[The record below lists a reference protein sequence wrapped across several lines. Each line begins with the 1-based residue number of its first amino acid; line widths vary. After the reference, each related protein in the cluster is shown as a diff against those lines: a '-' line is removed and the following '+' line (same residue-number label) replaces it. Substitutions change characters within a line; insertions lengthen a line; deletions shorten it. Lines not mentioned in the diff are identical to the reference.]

1 VIIKTKQKFSL
12 GLAYLLFKP
21 FSLFKGY
28 SQLLYLITKFLPNVL
43 FKTDVNI
50 EIFNRDKKFNVNIKY
65 PYMMDIF
72 LKNKSELTVPALII
86 KLLKKNSSFVDV
98 GANCGWFSK
107 IISSFRDDVNI
118 YCFEPSWGAYRE
130 LIKISNP
137 QILVFPFAVSY
148 ADNKYLNCHR
158 YLFRQESSAK
168 FLDDNRKNNNH
179 SVISIKLDSFF
190 SKIKAYPTIIKID
203 VEGGELN
210 VLKGAKKCLTQAE
223 YVIVEVN
230 EDIHCKKFG
239 YKHDDIR
246 KYLLKLKFKY
256 FYHVSNKDKS
266 VIKSDAFTPGDIL
279 FSKKRIVEFDV

>member
-1 VIIKTKQKFSL
+1 MKASYVK
-12 GLAYLLFKP
+12 YLLNFK
-21 FSLFKGY
+21 
-28 SQLLYLITKFLPNVL
+28 
-43 FKTDVNI
+43 
-50 EIFNRDKKFNVNIKY
+50 E
-65 PYMMDIF
+65 
-72 LKNKSELTVPALII
+72 PAGTSRGILNEKETWII
-86 KLLKKNSSFVDV
+86 
-98 GANCGWFSK
+98 
-107 IISSFRDDVNI
+107 
-118 YCFEPSWGAYRE
+118 
-130 LIKISNP
+130 
-137 QILVFPFAVSY
+137 Q
-148 ADNKYLNCHR
+148 
-158 YLFRQESSAK
+158 
-168 FLDDNRKNNNH
+168 LDDNGKKNNH

-190 SKIKAYPTIIKID
+190 SKIKAYPSIIKID

-239 YKHDDIR
+239 YKHDDIH